1 MENDSNISQD
11 KEMVFSSGQTSVF
24 LRDLIREVDIG
35 IHDHEIG
42 HPQSIRFD
50 LEVTIDGSEA
60 PISDEIT
67 HVLNYEYLLESVEK
81 SLTEGRVS
89 LLESLG
95 SRILEKMMAPS
106 QVSSAKIQI
115 TKLEILKENGTL
127 GCRMTR
133 TR

>member
-1 MENDSNISQD
+1 
-11 KEMVFSSGQTSVF
+11 
-24 LRDLIREVDIG
+24 
-35 IHDHEIG
+35 
-42 HPQSIRFD
+42 
-50 LEVTIDGSEA
+50 EVTIDGSEA

>member
-1 MENDSNISQD
+1 MENDSDISQD
-11 KEMVFSSGQTSVF
+11 KGMAFSSGQTSVF

-35 IHDHEIG
+35 IHDYEIG

-81 SLTEGRVS
+81 SLSEGRVS

>member
-1 MENDSNISQD
+1 MENDSDISQD
-11 KEMVFSSGQTSVF
+11 KGMAFSSGQTSVF

-35 IHDHEIG
+35 IHDYEIG

-81 SLTEGRVS
+81 SLSEGRVS

-115 TKLEILKENGTL
+115 TKLEILNENGTL